1 MAAAAADGP
10 DESAEPK
17 KKRAKKG
24 EAKAKAHARKL
35 AAAALQAPEA
45 AAANAPAEGSA
56 GEAPVEMTEKVA
68 DGDGPEKVSRPNK
81 AVKMREWPETRKA
94 LCNAGVDIPQ
104 GFDGSKASFTMNQ
117 TGKSSI
123 GCLWADSQLY
133 VSKVV
138 SREDAALLGVNV
150 NRRSGATIS
159 VKKRGGWSAS
169 FQLALRLA
177 GWKD

>member
-35 AAAALQAPEA
+35 AAAAAEAPE
-45 AAANAPAEGSA
+45 AANAPAEGSS
-56 GEAPVEMTEKVA
+56 GEAPAEKEKVA
-68 DGDGPEKVSRPNK
+68 VEGGEGKVSRPNK
-81 AVKMREWPETRKA
+81 AIKMQEWPETKKA

-117 TGKSSI
+117 AGKSSI

-159 VKKRGGWSAS
+159 VRKRGGWSAS